1 MTIKTAAQALALV
14 KRHGVVTLAA
24 HIEGVPCFVEAVT
37 GEPVRG
43 SWWGHPRGKLIFAL
57 AEGLD
62 DSSEVL
68 TLKLLEGKAT
78 FVDRALWPVLLA
90 VVLDDQWRA
99 ARVKKLS
106 AAGKAL
112 LKKVEASSR
121 RGEAPGPVKELE
133 ASLLVH
139 CASEHTEKGR
149 HEKRLTAWADWAKA
163 RSIAPAKLE
172 VDADLNLVSLSPRGG
187 EGDQIQVCGHLEPGR
202 ND

>member
-14 KRHGVVTLAA
+14 KRNAVVTLAA
-24 HIEGVPCFVEAVT
+24 RIEGVPCFVEAVT

-43 SWWGHPRGKLIFAL
+43 SWWGHPLGKLIFTL

-62 DSSEVL
+62 DSNEVL

-78 FVDRALWPVLLA
+78 FVDQALWPVLLA

-99 ARVKKLS
+99 ARVKILS

-121 RGEAPGPVKELE
+121 RGEAAGPVKELE
-133 ASLLVH
+133 ESLLVH

-149 HEKRLTAWADWAKA
+149 HEKRLTSWSHWAKS
-163 RSIAPAKLE
+163 RSLSPAKLE
-172 VDADLNLVSLSPRGG
+172 VEAALEQLKAAAGGNPISLSPAR
-187 EGDQIQVCGHLEPGR
+187 ER
-202 ND
+202 TTRRSRR